1 MLGEIGHPDKL
12 GIISRCWIAFKRIVF
27 SEDVLGVS
35 EIQTKQIKSVNDVK
49 EKEKEGGG
57 RRRNQDTIDNIE
69 SGPVTK
75 KPSVWYFQEIS
86 PDKRKIKVPQ
96 SQIQEAL
103 EVATQT
109 EDVGNSE
116 VEMRLV
122 NLEKSISHVL
132 LELRWANLN
141 CCCTSYW
148 FCLIRYL
155 RKDIDKS
162 DDADFSCEREAKVD
176 PKEIE
181 RSCCTFCT
189 CF

>member
-1 MLGEIGHPDKL
+1 M
-12 GIISRCWIAFKRIVF
+12 
-27 SEDVLGVS
+27 
-35 EIQTKQIKSVNDVK
+35 
-49 EKEKEGGG
+49 
-57 RRRNQDTIDNIE
+57 
-69 SGPVTK
+69 TK

-132 LELRWANLN
+132 LELR
-141 CCCTSYW
+141 
-148 FCLIRYL
+148 
-155 RKDIDKS
+155 
-162 DDADFSCEREAKVD
+162 
-176 PKEIE
+176 
-181 RSCCTFCT
+181 
-189 CF
+189 